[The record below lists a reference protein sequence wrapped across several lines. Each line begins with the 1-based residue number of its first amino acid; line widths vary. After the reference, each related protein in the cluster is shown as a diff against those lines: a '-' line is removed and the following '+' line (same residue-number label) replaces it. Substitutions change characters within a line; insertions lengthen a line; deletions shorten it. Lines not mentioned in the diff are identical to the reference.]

1 MEDLMAP
8 ETPLNVL
15 EETAWPETES
25 PRPVVVT
32 FDEESNA
39 LVFHEGE
46 GGAMLY
52 EWIAERR
59 DGPSVADLFVALSGQ
74 EWATKEVLQESA
86 NVIREVVGRMP
97 GHVTLQEEL
106 ASILRA
112 NGNRWMTPSELA
124 AEVNRR
130 GRHWKA
136 YRNRITAATVLGRTK
151 LYARTFERLG
161 ERVRLSSV

>member
-1 MEDLMAP
+1 
-8 ETPLNVL
+8 
-15 EETAWPETES
+15 
-25 PRPVVVT
+25 
-32 FDEESNA
+32 
-39 LVFHEGE
+39 
-46 GGAMLY
+46 
-52 EWIAERR
+52 
-59 DGPSVADLFVALSGQ
+59 
-74 EWATKEVLQESA
+74 
-86 NVIREVVGRMP
+86 VGRMP

-112 NGNRWMTPSELA
+112 NGNRWMTPAELA

-161 ERVRLSSV
+161 ERVRLSSE